1 MSSTNGN
8 RCDMCTEF
16 ESKPRVCPALG
27 VDRVIWE
34 DDRFL
39 ILPTIGCFIDGYVM
53 IMPKRH
59 TFSMAQ
65 LDKDELVEL
74 GKLTSQL
81 YYKLKRK
88 YGELMIAEHG
98 AVNCDIR
105 GAQCC
110 DHAHLHFIP
119 TVTQERL
126 ELASLQYSE
135 VSQYCGNTPELV
147 SNMSELG
154 KYNECAYILYAVQPG
169 YYNVWRSSA
178 GFERQFCRRA
188 GALANGVPDIWNWRQ
203 HFGEENMRRTIEA
216 LKGKLEFT
224 L

>member
-1 MSSTNGN
+1 MSENNKCAYCLELETS
-8 RCDMCTEF
+8 
-16 ESKPRVCPALG
+16 PRKCILG
-27 VDRVIWE
+27 WDRVIWE
-34 DDRFL
+34 NDRF
-39 ILPTIGCFIDGYVM
+39 IVIPTVGCFVEGYVM

-65 LDKDELVEL
+65 LEKDELKEL
-74 GKLTSQL
+74 SRLSTQL
-81 YYKLKRK
+81 YYKLKHK
-88 YGELMIAEHG
+88 YGEIMIAEHG
-98 AVNCDIR
+98 AVSCDIR

-119 TVTQERL
+119 TVTRERL
-126 ELASLQYSE
+126 ELAAQQYSD
-135 VSQYCGNTPELV
+135 VTQYCGNTPEFVGSL
-147 SNMSELG
+147 SDLQ
-154 KYNECAYILYAVQPG
+154 KYNSDAYILFALAPG

-188 GALANGVPDIWNWRQ
+188 AALANGMPDLWNWRD
-203 HFGEENMRRTIEA
+203 HYGEENMIKTYQA